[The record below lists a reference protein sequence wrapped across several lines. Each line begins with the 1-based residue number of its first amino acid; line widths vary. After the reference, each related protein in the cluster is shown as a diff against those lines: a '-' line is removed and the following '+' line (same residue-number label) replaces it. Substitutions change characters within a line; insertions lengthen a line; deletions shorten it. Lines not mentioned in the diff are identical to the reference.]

1 MLIIPAIDLR
11 DGNCVMLTQGRLDAE
26 TIYSNDPAYLAKI
39 WQAKGAKRL
48 HVVDL
53 DGAFQGSPRNFEV
66 LKKIRESVSIPVEF
80 GGGVRSMK
88 TIDLL
93 AEAGIDHIIIGT
105 IAVYNPE
112 LLREAVDKYGSK
124 IVVALDVRDNMVAIA
139 GWKET
144 TAVDVFELAGRLK
157 EMGVEEIIHT
167 DIKKDGMMQGA
178 NIAAL
183 KEIAERSKLKVIAS
197 GGVST
202 LADVEQ
208 LKALES
214 TGIMGAIIGKALYND
229 SIKIE
234 DAIKI
239 AEK

>member
-1 MLIIPAIDLR
+1 MLIIPAIDIR
-11 DGNCVMLTQGRLDAE
+11 DGNCVMLTQGKLEDE
-26 TIYSNDPAYLAKI
+26 TIYSNDPVYLAKI
-39 WQAKGAKRL
+39 WQARGAKRL

-53 DGAFQGSPRNFEV
+53 DGAFQGSPKNFEV
-66 LKKIRESVSIPVEF
+66 VKKIRENVSIPIEF

-93 AEAGIDHIIIGT
+93 SEAGIDHIIIGT

-112 LLREAVDKYGSK
+112 LLREAVDKYGKK

-139 GWKET
+139 AWKET
-144 TAVDVFELAGRLK
+144 TTVDVFELAGRLK
-157 EMGVEEIIHT
+157 KMGVEEIIHT

-178 NIAAL
+178 NIPAL

-202 LADVEQ
+202 LSDIEQ
-208 LKALES
+208 LKALEGK
-214 TGIMGAIIGKALYND
+214 GIYGAIIGKALYND

-234 DAIKI
+234 DALMI

>member
-1 MLIIPAIDLR
+1 MLIIPAIDIR

-26 TIYSNDPAYLAKI
+26 TIYSNDPANLAKI
-39 WQAKGAKRL
+39 WQEKGAKRL

-53 DGAFQGSPRNFEV
+53 DGAFQGSPKNFDV
-66 LKKIRESVSIPVEF
+66 LKKIRANITIPLEF
-80 GGGVRSMK
+80 GGGVRSMQ
-88 TIDLL
+88 TINLL
-93 AEAGIDHIIIGT
+93 AEAGVDHIIIGT
-105 IAVYNPE
+105 VAVNDPE
-112 LLREAVDKYGSK
+112 LLRQAVDKHGSK
-124 IVVALDVRDNMVAIA
+124 IVVALDVRDNLVATA

-144 TAVDVFELAGRLK
+144 STVDVFELAGRLK
-157 EMGVEEIIHT
+157 QLGIEEIIHT

-202 LADVEQ
+202 LTDVEQ

-214 TGIMGAIIGKALYND
+214 TGIFGAIIGKALYNN